1 MMYDFDIVWKE
12 YVYFVNIYLNNEQF
26 VNDLNFF
33 YLDYDQLLLMFENIF
48 LDV

>member
-1 MMYDFDIVWKE
+1 MYDFDIVWKE
-12 YVYFVNIYLNNEQF
+12 YVYFVNIYLNNGQF

>member
-1 MMYDFDIVWKE
+1 MYDFDIVWKE

>member
-1 MMYDFDIVWKE
+1 MYDFDIVWKE
-12 YVYFVNIYLNNEQF
+12 YVYFVYIYLNNEQF